1 MAVLTGTLTL
11 NPVAL
16 PAVADT
22 VYVLADE
29 DLGDGPDA
37 ATSLYEASLDEGTTW
52 ETVTPGTLNP
62 LTHTGSSLQVR
73 VTLNLDD
80 TSDQV
85 GTVRWL
91 VAYATQEA

>member
-11 NPVAL
+11 NPVTL

-29 DLGDGPDA
+29 DLGTGAAA
-37 ATSLYEASLDEGTTW
+37 ATSLYEASLDGGTTW
-52 ETVTPGTLNP
+52 ETVTPGTLNH
-62 LTHTGSSLQVR
+62 LAHTGSSLQVR
-73 VTLNLDD
+73 VTLTLND

-91 VAYATQEA
+91 IAYGTQEA